1 MVVDSMV
8 SGGCVV
14 SGATVRRLLLFSDV
28 RVETHS
34 RVEDSVLLPQVRVGA
49 RAVIRRAVVDS
60 GCTIPDGATVGVDAS
75 ADRARFHVTQRGIT
89 LVTPEMLGQ
98 RTFGVR

>member
-14 SGATVRRLLLFSDV
+14 S
-28 RVETHS
+28 
-34 RVEDSVLLPQVRVGA
+34 
-49 RAVIRRAVVDS
+49 
-60 GCTIPDGATVGVDAS
+60 GATVGVDAS